1 MESRFLLRALA
12 ALPQNR
18 LSTYTPVQ
26 FQPFESKVHRVTPKS
41 GKPQNRPKAR
51 TRLLPE
57 ERRAQLLVCA
67 VAAFAEHGVARATH
81 SHVAERAGVS
91 VSAVHS
97 YFRTREDLVAAV
109 LGVVENYLLAVSA
122 ESLEGQ
128 KTVYEA
134 LMTLARRFANAAIEQ
149 PDLIKVWL
157 DWSTG
162 VRADVWPHYME
173 VLDQLH
179 GMAQKVLARGK
190 REGVISEKLNV
201 KAAARLYNGG
211 GHTVALMQFAG
222 AGRRELDIFI
232 DQLVRCVMG
241 VGLDAPMGD
250 AARA

>member
-1 MESRFLLRALA
+1 MESTFLLRALA

-18 LSTYTPVQ
+18 LSAYTPVQ
-26 FQPFESKVHRVTPKS
+26 FQPFESKVLRVTPKS
-41 GKPQNRPKAR
+41 GKPQNRPKPR

-109 LGVVENYLLAVSA
+109 LGEVEAFLMATSAAALAADLPV
-122 ESLEGQ
+122 Q
-128 KTVYEA
+128 DA
-134 LMTLARRFANAAIEQ
+134 LVTLARRFSRAASEQ
-149 PDLIKVWL
+149 ADLIKVWL

-162 VRADVWPHYME
+162 VRADVWPHYLE
-173 VLDQLH
+173 VLDRLQDL
-179 GMAQKVLARGK
+179 AQKIFARGK
-190 REGVISEKLNV
+190 REGLMPENLNV
-201 KAAARLYNGG
+201 RAAARLYIGG

-222 AGRRELDIFI
+222 ASRRDLDIFI
-232 DQLVRCVMG
+232 DQLVRSFMV
-241 VGLDAPMGD
+241 PN
-250 AARA
+250 